1 MKCQGE
7 FIFKKIDKVDAGE
20 FVNNGNLIKYPSSF
34 RLFLDE
40 WNDGKLNEVKL
51 KIPETSRDLVAKL
64 QSLESYSKVLLY
76 CDIIFYNNS
85 IRVIPSDVKVASN
98 NK

>member
-1 MKCQGE
+1 MKCQGG

-40 WNDGKLNEVKL
+40 WNNGKLNEVKL

-64 QSLESYSKVLLY
+64 QSLEPYSKVLLD